1 MMTTHHVS
9 VRDTRLAVHTSG
21 SGIPVLFLHAF
32 PLDHRMW
39 HRQLP
44 LVEHLRLVIPDQ
56 RGFGQSTGSTPESI
70 CQLAHDAVA
79 LLDALHVTSPAVVCG
94 VSMGGYV
101 AQHVAVRY
109 PDRVAAV
116 VLVDTKLDGD
126 TDEAKAARA
135 DLAERV
141 GRVGQSILADA
152 MIPKLLATSSEARA
166 LPGRDEAIELLRQS
180 ITSQQ
185 VPTIQAAL
193 ATLAGRPD
201 MNDAMRRV
209 MAPTLLVVGAED
221 VITPPMCM
229 TAAETVIPNA
239 RLLEVPLA
247 GHLVPL
253 ERPEIF
259 NAALLEFL
267 KELPA
272 ETLAADRAEP

>member
-1 MMTTHHVS
+1 MMTTHHVT
-9 VRDTRLAVHTSG
+9 VRDTKLAVHTSG
-21 SGIPVLFLHAF
+21 SGIPVLLLHAF

-44 LVEHLRLVIPDQ
+44 LAEHLRLVIPDQ
-56 RGFGQSTGSTPESI
+56 RGFGQSTDGKPESI

-79 LLDALHVTSPAVVCG
+79 LLDALHVAGPAVICG

-116 VLVDTKLDGD
+116 VLIDTKLEAD
-126 TDEAKAARA
+126 TEEARAARS

-141 GRVGQSILADA
+141 GRVGQAILADA

-166 LPGRDEAIELLRQS
+166 LPGRDDVIERLRQS
-180 ITSQQ
+180 ITSQS

-193 ATLAGRPD
+193 ATLANRPD
-201 MNDAMRRV
+201 MTESMRKV
-209 MAPTLLVVGAED
+209 ETPTLLVVGAED
-221 VITPPMCM
+221 VITPPACM
-229 TAAETVIPNA
+229 EAAEAVIPNA
-239 RLLEVPLA
+239 KLLEVPLA

-259 NAALLEFL
+259 NSALLSFVEG
-267 KELPA
+267 LPPDR
-272 ETLAADRAEP
+272 LAAWGQEA